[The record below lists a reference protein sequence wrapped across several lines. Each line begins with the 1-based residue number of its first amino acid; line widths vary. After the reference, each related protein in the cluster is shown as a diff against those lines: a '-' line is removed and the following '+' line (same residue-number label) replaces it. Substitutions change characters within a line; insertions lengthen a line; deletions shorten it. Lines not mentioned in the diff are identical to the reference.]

1 MLNCGAGGF
10 DICSDCSVTPI
21 RLVGGEDNK
30 TGVVELCYKGRWR
43 PVCDDDWTDT
53 DANVVCKQLG
63 FLGFGECCSCHSC
76 I

>member
-21 RLVGGEDNK
+21 RLVGDK
-30 TGVVELCYKGRWR
+30 TGVVELCYEGRWR
-43 PVCDDDWTDT
+43 PVCDDDSTDT
-53 DANVVCKQLG
+53 DANVVCRQLG